1 MTKIRTFVT
10 GAAGFVGS
18 HLCRALLD
26 RGDVV
31 VGLDNFDPFYPRQ
44 LKERNLAPL
53 TARGLAFS
61 EVDLRDAESLRGV
74 MAEAKPDR
82 IFHLA
87 ALAGVRPSI
96 QRPAAYAEV
105 NVTGT
110 VHLLEAARSAG
121 VRDVVFA
128 SSSSVYGN
136 RSEVP
141 FREADACTDP
151 ISPYAATKRSGEL
164 LCGTWAQLF
173 GMSIGSLRFFTVY
186 GPAQRPDLA
195 IARFMARIPVGDPIT
210 LFGDGTTSRDY
221 TYVDDVISGVL
232 AAGEVVAGAAAG
244 SHRIWN
250 LGGSRPVSLLDLVRT
265 IEAIVG
271 RSAEITWAP
280 PQPGDVDRT
289 CADTTRSHA
298 ELGFTPRVA
307 LEEGLAR
314 QWAWYRQQR

>member
-10 GAAGFVGS
+10 GAAGFIGS
-18 HLCRALLD
+18 HLCGALLD

-31 VGLDNFDPFYPRQ
+31 VGLDNFDPFYPRR

-53 TARGLAFS
+53 TARGLAFN

-74 MAEAKPDR
+74 MVEAKPDR

-87 ALAGVRPSI
+87 ALAGVRPSM

-136 RSEVP
+136 CSAVP
-141 FREADACTDP
+141 FRETDACTEP

-195 IARFMARIPVGDPIT
+195 IAQFLARVSAGDPIT

-221 TYVDDVISGVL
+221 TYVDDVIRGVL

-250 LGGSRPVSLLDLVRT
+250 LGGSRPVSLLDLVRK
-265 IEAIVG
+265 IEVVVG

-280 PQPGDVDRT
+280 PQMGDVDRT

-298 ELGFTPRVA
+298 ELGFTPRVV

-314 QWAWYRQQR
+314 QWTWYRQQR